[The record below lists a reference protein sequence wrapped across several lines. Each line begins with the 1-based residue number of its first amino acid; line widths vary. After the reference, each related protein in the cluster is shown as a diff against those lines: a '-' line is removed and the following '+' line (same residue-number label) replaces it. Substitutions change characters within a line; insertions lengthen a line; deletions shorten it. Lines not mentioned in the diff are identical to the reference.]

1 MKLFHSFLIMEQNL
15 TRLHVVDDP
24 MYPRMY
30 VQGKWL
36 VHVEHGHT
44 HVVQLLIERGA
55 DLNKVDDEGETP
67 LIKAASSSRKYV
79 VKVLLDGG
87 ADPDEAD
94 KLGHT
99 SLHEAASK
107 GDKDVIQA
115 LIDGGADINKASK
128 DGSTPPHKA
137 AKTRFNSSLNRE
149 RILIGQTMMGR

>member
-1 MKLFHSFLIMEQNL
+1 M
-15 TRLHVVDDP
+15 
-24 MYPRMY
+24 
-30 VQGKWL
+30 
-36 VHVEHGHT
+36 
-44 HVVQLLIERGA
+44 
-55 DLNKVDDEGETP
+55 
-67 LIKAASSSRKYV
+67 
-79 VKVLLDGG
+79 LLDGG

-128 DGSTPPHKA
+128 DGSTPLHKA